1 MMMIMPILPVWKI
14 MMMTMP
20 MTILMKVMQ
29 FDTQGITKVW
39 QDGNDDDDDLYHALD
54 FHDVKYSWYKTFM
67 ILIHDDEIQ
76 RGPRHPHVKRHRA
89 SSSSPTT
96 GQSSP
101 PRQWPY
107 QYRIH
112 VGMPIWLCIHIQLV
126 DVSWTQ
132 RQEDVIGEKHLSTG
146 SNQHPH
152 WSHLIMVNNRWVRP
166 KRVSAANERGRLG
179 YGEGAR
185 LKVKLMLL
193 FVPLLKI
200 FFISSSNSLC
210 SKYQT

>member
-1 MMMIMPILPVWKI
+1 MMKFREVRG
-14 MMMTMP
+14 TP
-20 MTILMKVMQ
+20 MSRGTEPPLVPPPQVIHHP
-29 FDTQGITKVW
+29 
-39 QDGNDDDDDLYHALD
+39 NDNVHC
-54 FHDVKYSWYKTFM
+54 
-67 ILIHDDEIQ
+67 
-76 RGPRHPHVKRHRA
+76 PC
-89 SSSSPTT
+89 
-96 GQSSP
+96 
-101 PRQWPY
+101 

-112 VGMPIWLCIHIQLV
+112 VGMPIWLCIHNQLV

-152 WSHLIMVNNRWVRP
+152 WSHLIMINNRWVRP